1 MGPDNQTHLGQLK
14 REPSLTPYRIFAR
27 KSKPAEA
34 RRNPRHTDPGK
45 PAGCR
50 TGKTTNFPPPRNPP
64 SKPLPVACCSAKLY
78 TARINSIPLTPSP
91 PTHPSIQNAELT
103 QTIRGLGI
111 ELVLQQP
118 LGNPNLIWD
127 GVTLS
132 KTFSALE
139 SIHRHSLFNAAEQ
152 SYWTAVL
159 RDGSRINETLLDSS
173 SFDTMLH
180 QAASHGAPLRVVRKI
195 VVMGAWRTLRNARG
209 QKPVD
214 VARSLGHTHLVDA
227 LEPVCRRSVPEDLLR
242 QIEANF
248 HDGGLASWLRSTR
261 SGYRSLAGVGQGC

>member
-50 TGKTTNFPPPRNPP
+50 TGKTTNFRPPRNPP

-78 TARINSIPLTPSP
+78 TAR
-91 PTHPSIQNAELT
+91 NAELT
-103 QTIRGLGI
+103 QTNRGLGI

-132 KTFSALE
+132 KTFSTLE

-180 QAASHGAPLRVVRKI
+180 QAASHGAPLRVVRKM

-248 HDGGLASWLRSTR
+248 HDGWLASWLRSTR